1 MKTLP
6 IGKSDF
12 KEIIEYNSY
21 YLDKTLLIEE
31 LLKENFK
38 VQLFTRPRRFG
49 KTLNMS
55 MLKYFFDIENAE
67 ENKKLFKSLAIEK
80 SEYLKEQGQYPVV
93 FISFKDLEANNWE
106 EMIIR
111 IKNLL
116 SEVFSNYKH
125 LVKGLD
131 EFDLPIF
138 KKIINE
144 ELDIS
149 NLKSVLRFL
158 TKILYEKYDKKVVLL
173 IDEYDKPIISA
184 YEHGYY
190 NKAISFFKSFYSL
203 TLKDNSYLRT
213 GVMTGILQ
221 VAKEGIFS
229 GLNNLMV
236 HNILENRYTTYFGLT
251 EEEVKNTLTD
261 YDLKENISDVK
272 KWYNGYKFGNSE
284 IYNPW
289 SILNYLYGKEL
300 KAYWIN
306 TSSNELIYEA
316 LEKSEEDVFNE
327 LRELFEDKSIQK
339 TINASFNF
347 QDIRNLRGIWQ
358 LFVYSGYL
366 KIDESLGNNIY
377 SLKIPNYEVK
387 SFFEESFINHF
398 LGNQDSFREMLIGLK
413 KKDIREFERKLQ
425 QVFKLS
431 ISYNDIGK
439 EEKYYHNL
447 LLGMILAMQNE
458 YNIDSNREDGYGR
471 YDIFIEPKNKLD
483 TGFILEFKVAES
495 EEELEK
501 KSLEAIEQVKEK
513 EYFTSM
519 KNNGIKDILVLGI
532 AFYKKKIKV
541 SYEKI

>member
-1 MKTLP
+1 M
-6 IGKSDF
+6 
-12 KEIIEYNSY
+12 
-21 YLDKTLLIEE
+21 
-31 LLKENFK
+31 
-38 VQLFTRPRRFG
+38 
-49 KTLNMS
+49 
-55 MLKYFFDIENAE
+55 
-67 ENKKLFKSLAIEK
+67 
-80 SEYLKEQGQYPVV
+80 
-93 FISFKDLEANNWE
+93 
-106 EMIIR
+106 
-111 IKNLL
+111 
-116 SEVFSNYKH
+116 
-125 LVKGLD
+125 
-131 EFDLPIF
+131 
-138 KKIINE
+138 
-144 ELDIS
+144 
-149 NLKSVLRFL
+149 
-158 TKILYEKYDKKVVLL
+158 
-173 IDEYDKPIISA
+173 
-184 YEHGYY
+184 
-190 NKAISFFKSFYSL
+190 
-203 TLKDNSYLRT
+203 
-213 GVMTGILQ
+213 
-221 VAKEGIFS
+221 
-229 GLNNLMV
+229 
-236 HNILENRYTTYFGLT
+236 T

-306 TSSNELIYEA
+306 TSSNELIYEV

-339 TINASFNF
+339 TVNASFNF
-347 QDIRNLRGIWQ
+347 HDIRNLRGIWQ

-458 YNIDSNREDGYGR
+458 YNINSNREDGYGR

-483 TGFILEFKVAES
+483 TGFILEFKVAET

-501 KSLEAIEQVKEK
+501 KSLEAIEQIKEQ

-519 KNNGIKDILVLGI
+519 KNNGIKDILALGI
-532 AFYKKKIKV
+532 AFCKKKIKV
-541 SYEKI
+541 LK

>member
-12 KEIIEYNSY
+12 KEIIEDNSY

-55 MLKYFFDIENAE
+55 MVKYFFDIENAE
-67 ENKKLFKSLAIEK
+67 KNKKLFKNSAIEK
-80 SEYLKEQGQYPVV
+80 SEYFKEQGQYPVV

-106 EMIIR
+106 EMTIR

-116 SEVFSNYKH
+116 AEVFSNYKN
-125 LVKGLD
+125 LVKRLD

-149 NLKSVLRFL
+149 NLKSVLKFL

-190 NKAISFFKSFYSL
+190 NEAISFFKAFYSL
-203 TLKDNSYLRT
+203 TLKDNAHLRI

-251 EEEVKNTLTD
+251 EEEVKNALTD

-272 KWYNGYKFGNSE
+272 KWYNGYKFGSSE

-306 TSSNELIYEA
+306 TSSNELIYEV

-339 TINASFNF
+339 TVNASFNF
-347 QDIRNLRGIWQ
+347 HDIRNLRGIWQ

-425 QVFKLS
+425 QVFRLS

-439 EEKYYHNL
+439 EEKYYTKN
-447 LLGMILAMQNE
+447 MI
-458 YNIDSNREDGYGR
+458 
-471 YDIFIEPKNKLD
+471 
-483 TGFILEFKVAES
+483 
-495 EEELEK
+495 K
-501 KSLEAIEQVKEK
+501 K
-513 EYFTSM
+513 
-519 KNNGIKDILVLGI
+519 
-532 AFYKKKIKV
+532 
-541 SYEKI
+541 